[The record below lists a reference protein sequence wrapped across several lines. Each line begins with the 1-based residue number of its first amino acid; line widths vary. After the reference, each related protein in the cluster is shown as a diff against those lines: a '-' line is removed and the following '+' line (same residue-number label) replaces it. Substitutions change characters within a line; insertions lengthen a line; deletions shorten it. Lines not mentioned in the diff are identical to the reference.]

1 MQTDMRDCSHPSG
14 QPLWSQLRGEGE
26 GLEGIRRP
34 LPAWAF
40 LQAERYSL
48 SEVLIKD
55 L

>member
-1 MQTDMRDCSHPSG
+1 MAS
-14 QPLWSQLRGEGE
+14 LRGEGE
-26 GLEGIRRP
+26 GLEAIRSP

-40 LQAERYSL
+40 LQAERCSL